1 MMKSDTTDRSPNI
14 VVVRNWAEELKRLL
28 PAVR

>member
-1 MMKSDTTDRSPNI
+1 MKSATTDTSPDI